1 MCIIGGMMRKN
12 IKLKA
17 HEQVNETI
25 SKIQQIVQIDSVRDT
40 DNAAPGAPFG
50 RGIRESLDLFLSFAN
65 DLGMR
70 TFADPEGRYGYAEI
84 GPETGEMIGILGHV
98 DVVPVGELA
107 QWTKGAPFEGKIVD
121 DAIIGRG
128 SLDDKGPMV
137 MNLMAVKAL
146 IECNVEFTKRVRFIV
161 GCAEETTWE
170 CMNAYTAVEEMPT
183 TGFTPDAN
191 FPVIHAEKTIVR
203 FDGVK
208 SDASNDFTLIADGAY
223 NSVNDTAIYTGNKIE
238 KVKSELEIIGANF
251 TVDNT
256 SITVKGKSAHA
267 MATHLG
273 VNAIYILATAMY
285 NAGERSKAIDFIAEK
300 MADTFNG
307 EKICGDV
314 KDEVSGLLTL
324 NIGWAKITNDEEQL
338 GFDSR
343 IPVLVDK
350 DQIIDTY
357 TKTLENYGFA
367 VENLKITDALY
378 EPADG
383 PLVSTLL
390 NVYHEVT
397 GDTSATPL
405 TTGGGTYA
413 RAAKGTVA
421 FGCVFGNLKMVDN
434 MHQPNECLELKFI
447 PMALEIYA
455 LAIYD
460 LLNK

>member
-1 MCIIGGMMRKN
+1 MRKN

-25 SKIQQIVQIDSVRDT
+25 TKIQEIVRIDSVRDT

-50 RGIRESLDLFLSFAN
+50 QGIRDSLDMFLNMASEIG
-65 DLGMR
+65 LR
-70 TFADPEGRYGYAEI
+70 TYADPEGRYGYAEI
-84 GPETGEMIGILGHV
+84 GPENTEMIGILGHV
-98 DVVPVGELA
+98 DVVPVGELS
-107 QWTKGAPFEGKIVD
+107 QWTKGLPFAADIVD

-128 SLDDKGPMV
+128 TLDDKGPMV
-137 MNLMAVKAL
+137 MNLMAVKTL
-146 IECNVEFTKRVRFIV
+146 LECGVEFNKRVRFIV

-170 CMNAYTAVEEMPT
+170 CMNAYTELEEMPT

-208 SDASNDFTLIADGAY
+208 KNVNNNFTLIAEGAY
-223 NSVNDTAIYTGNKIE
+223 NSVNDKATYTGSKIAE
-238 KVKSELEIIGANF
+238 VVSELEKLDATFEQTEIS
-251 TVDNT
+251 V
-256 SITVKGKSAHA
+256 TVKGKSAHA

-285 NAGERSKAIDFIAEK
+285 NAGERSKSVDFIAEK
-300 MADTFNG
+300 MADTFYG
-307 EKICGDV
+307 EKICGEV
-314 KDEVSGLLTL
+314 HDEVSGKLTL
-324 NIGWAKITNDEEQL
+324 NIGWVKITETEEAI

-343 IPVLVDK
+343 IPVLVDAK
-350 DQIIDTY
+350 QIIETY
-357 TKTLENYGFA
+357 KKAIENYGIEYIGFK
-367 VENLKITDALY
+367 ETEALY

-390 NVYHEVT
+390 NVYREVT
-397 GDTSATPL
+397 GDHDTKPL

-421 FGCVFGNLKMVDN
+421 FGCVFGSFDMIDN
-434 MHQPNECLELKFI
+434 MHQPNECLELRFI

-460 LLNK
+460 LLNN

>member
-1 MCIIGGMMRKN
+1 MRKN

-17 HEQVNETI
+17 HEHVNETI
-25 SKIQQIVQIDSVRDT
+25 TKIQEIVRIDSVRDT

-50 RGIRESLDLFLSFAN
+50 PGVRASLDLFLSMAEEIG
-65 DLGMR
+65 LR

-84 GPETGEMIGILGHV
+84 GPLEAEMIGILGHM

-107 QWTKGAPFEGKIVD
+107 QWTKGAPFDAKIVD

-128 SLDDKGPMV
+128 TLDDKGPMV

-146 IECNVEFTKRVRFIV
+146 IESGVEFTKRVRFIV

-170 CMNAYTAVEEMPT
+170 CMNAYTELEEMPT

-208 SDASNDFTLIADGAY
+208 TDANNNFTLIANGAY
-223 NSVNDTAIYTGNKIE
+223 NSVSDNATYTGTKLAEVVAELDKMNATYE
-238 KVKSELEIIGANF
+238 ASE
-251 TVDNT
+251 T
-256 SITVKGKSAHA
+256 SVLVKGKGAHA

-273 VNAIYILATAMY
+273 SNAIFTLARAMFL
-285 NAGERSKAIDFIAEK
+285 AGERSKTIDFIAEK
-300 MADTFNG
+300 MYGTFNG
-307 EKICGDV
+307 ENICGEV
-314 KDEVSGLLTL
+314 KDEVSGVLTL
-324 NIGWAKITNDEEQL
+324 NIGWAKITETEERL

-343 IPVLVDK
+343 IPVLVDA
-350 DQIIDTY
+350 DQINDTY
-357 TKTLENYGFA
+357 KKVLNSYGITLEG
-367 VENLKITDALY
+367 LKVTEALY
-378 EPADG
+378 EPLDG

-390 NVYHEVT
+390 GVYREVT
-397 GDTSATPL
+397 GDVDAKPL

-421 FGCVFGNLKMVDN
+421 FGCVFGNFDMVDN

>member
-1 MCIIGGMMRKN
+1 MRKN

-17 HEQVNETI
+17 HEQVNETV
-25 SKIQQIVQIDSVRDT
+25 SKIQEIVRIDSVRDT

-50 RGIRESLDLFLSFAN
+50 PGIRQSLDLFLAMAEE
-65 DLGMR
+65 LGMR

-84 GPETGEMIGILGHV
+84 GPEGTEMIGILGHV
-98 DVVPVGELA
+98 DVVPVGELV
-107 QWTKGAPFEGKIVD
+107 QWTKAEPFSAEIVD

-128 SLDDKGPMV
+128 TLDDKGPMV

-146 IECNVEFTKRVRFIV
+146 IECGVEFNKRVRFIV

-170 CMNAYTAVEEMPT
+170 CMNAYSELEEMPA
-183 TGFTPDAN
+183 TGYTPDAN

-203 FDGVK
+203 FDGLKKDV
-208 SDASNDFTLIADGAY
+208 SNNFTLIADGAY
-223 NSVNDTAIYTGNKIE
+223 NSVNDKATYTGT
-238 KVKSELEIIGANF
+238 KVAEIIAELEKMEAKF
-251 TVDNT
+251 EATEE

-285 NAGERSKAIDFIAEK
+285 NVGERSKAVDFIAEK

-307 EKICGDV
+307 EKICGEV
-314 KDEVSGLLTL
+314 KDDVSGLLTL
-324 NIGWAKITNDEEQL
+324 NIGWAKITETEESL

-343 IPVLVDK
+343 IPVLVDYK
-350 DQIIDTY
+350 QIIETY
-357 TKTLENYGFA
+357 KKTLESYGFEF
-367 VENLKITDALY
+367 VPYKVTEALY
-378 EPADG
+378 EPVDG

-390 NVYHEVT
+390 GVYREVT
-397 GDTSATPL
+397 GDTETKPL

-421 FGCVFGNLKMVDN
+421 FGCVFGSYDMIDN

>member
-1 MCIIGGMMRKN
+1 MRKN

-17 HEQVNETI
+17 HEQVNETV
-25 SKIQQIVQIDSVRDT
+25 SKIQEIVRIDSVRDT

-50 RGIRESLDLFLSFAN
+50 PGIRKSLDLFLEMAEE
-65 DLGMR
+65 LGMR

-84 GPETGEMIGILGHV
+84 GPEGTEMIGILGHV

-107 QWTKGAPFEGKIVD
+107 QWTKAKPFSAEIVD

-128 SLDDKGPMV
+128 TLDDKGPMV

-146 IECNVEFTKRVRFIV
+146 IECGVEFNKRVRFIV

-170 CMNAYTAVEEMPT
+170 CMNAYSELEEMPA
-183 TGFTPDAN
+183 TGYTPDAN

-203 FDGVK
+203 YDGIKKDV
-208 SDASNDFTLIADGAY
+208 SNNFTLIADGAY
-223 NSVNDTAIYTGNKIE
+223 NSVNDKATYTGTKLAE
-238 KVKSELEIIGANF
+238 VKAELEKLEATF
-251 TVDNT
+251 EATD
-256 SITVKGKSAHA
+256 SAITVKGKSAHA

-285 NAGERSKAIDFIAEK
+285 NAGERSKGIDFIAEK

-307 EKICGDV
+307 EKICGEV
-314 KDEVSGLLTL
+314 KDDVSGLLTL
-324 NIGWAKITNDEEQL
+324 NIGWAKITETEESL

-343 IPVLVDK
+343 IPVLVDYK
-350 DQIIDTY
+350 QIIETY
-357 TKTLENYGFA
+357 KKTLESYGFEF
-367 VENLKITDALY
+367 VPYKVTEALY
-378 EPADG
+378 EPVDG

-390 NVYHEVT
+390 GVYREVT
-397 GDTSATPL
+397 GDTDTAPL

-421 FGCVFGNLKMVDN
+421 FGCVFGSYDMIDN

-447 PMALEIYA
+447 PMALEIYS

>member
-1 MCIIGGMMRKN
+1 MRKN

-17 HEQVNETI
+17 HEQVNETV
-25 SKIQQIVQIDSVRDT
+25 SKIQEIVRIDSVRDT

-50 RGIRESLDLFLSFAN
+50 PGIRQSLDLFLEMAA

-84 GPETGEMIGILGHV
+84 GPEGTEMIGILGHV
-98 DVVPVGELA
+98 DVVPVGELV
-107 QWTKGAPFEGKIVD
+107 QWTKAEPFSAEIVD

-128 SLDDKGPMV
+128 TLDDKGPMV

-146 IECNVEFTKRVRFIV
+146 IECGVEFNKRVRFIV

-170 CMNAYTAVEEMPT
+170 CMNAYSELEEMPA
-183 TGFTPDAN
+183 TGYTPDAN

-203 FDGVK
+203 FDGLKKDV
-208 SDASNDFTLIADGAY
+208 SNNFTLIADGAY
-223 NSVNDTAIYTGNKIE
+223 NSVNDKATYTGT
-238 KVKSELEIIGANF
+238 KVAEIIAELEKMEAKF
-251 TVDNT
+251 EATEE

-285 NAGERSKAIDFIAEK
+285 NVGERSKAVDFIAEK

-307 EKICGDV
+307 EKICGEV
-314 KDEVSGLLTL
+314 KDDVSGLLTL
-324 NIGWAKITNDEEQL
+324 NIGWAKITETEESL
-338 GFDSR
+338 GFDYR
-343 IPVLVDK
+343 IPVLVDYK
-350 DQIIDTY
+350 QIIETY
-357 TKTLENYGFA
+357 KKTLESYGFEF
-367 VENLKITDALY
+367 VPYKVTEALY
-378 EPADG
+378 EPVDG

-390 NVYHEVT
+390 GVYREVT
-397 GDTSATPL
+397 GDTETKPL

-421 FGCVFGNLKMVDN
+421 FGCVFGSYDMIDN
-434 MHQPNECLELKFI
+434 MHQPNECLELRFI

>member
-1 MCIIGGMMRKN
+1 MRKN

-25 SKIQQIVQIDSVRDT
+25 SKIQEIVKIDSVRDT

-50 RGIRESLDLFLSFAN
+50 PGIKQSLDLFLEMAA

-84 GPETGEMIGILGHV
+84 GPEGTEMIGILGHV

-107 QWTKGAPFEGKIVD
+107 QWTKAAPFSAEIVD

-128 SLDDKGPMV
+128 TLDDKGPMV

-146 IECNVEFTKRVRFIV
+146 IECGVEFTKRVRFIV

-170 CMNAYTAVEEMPT
+170 CMNAYSELEEMPA

-203 FDGVK
+203 FDGLK
-208 SDASNDFTLIADGAY
+208 KAASNNFTLIADGAY
-223 NSVNDTAIYTGNKIE
+223 NSVNDKATYTGSKITE
-238 KVKSELEIIGANF
+238 VTAELEKLEATF
-251 TVDNT
+251 EATDS

-307 EKICGDV
+307 EKICGEV
-314 KDEVSGLLTL
+314 KDDVSGLLTL
-324 NIGWAKITNDEEQL
+324 NIGWAKITETEESL

-343 IPVLVDK
+343 IPVLVDYK
-350 DQIIDTY
+350 QIIETY
-357 TKTLENYGFA
+357 KKTIESYGFEF
-367 VENLKITDALY
+367 VPYKVTEALY
-378 EPADG
+378 EPVDG

-390 NVYHEVT
+390 SVYREVT
-397 GDTSATPL
+397 GDTTTEPL

-421 FGCVFGNLKMVDN
+421 FGCVFGSYDMIDN
-434 MHQPNECLELKFI
+434 MHQPNECLELRFI

>member
-1 MCIIGGMMRKN
+1 MRKN

-17 HEQVNETI
+17 HEQVNETV
-25 SKIQQIVQIDSVRDT
+25 SKIQEIVRIDSVRDT

-50 RGIRESLDLFLSFAN
+50 PGIKQSLDLFLEMAA

-84 GPETGEMIGILGHV
+84 GPEGTEMIGILGHV

-107 QWTKGAPFEGKIVD
+107 QWTKAAPFSAEIVD

-128 SLDDKGPMV
+128 TLDDKGPMV

-146 IECNVEFTKRVRFIV
+146 IECGVEFTKRVRFIV

-170 CMNAYTAVEEMPT
+170 CMNAYSELEEMPA

-203 FDGVK
+203 FDGLK
-208 SDASNDFTLIADGAY
+208 KDASNNFTLIADGAY
-223 NSVNDTAIYTGNKIE
+223 NSVNDKATYTGTKIAE
-238 KVKSELEIIGANF
+238 VTAELEKLEAKF
-251 TVDNT
+251 EVTDNA
-256 SITVKGKSAHA
+256 ITVKGKSAHA

-307 EKICGDV
+307 EKICGEV
-314 KDEVSGLLTL
+314 KDDVSGLLTL
-324 NIGWAKITNDEEQL
+324 NIGWAKITETEESL

-343 IPVLVDK
+343 IPVLVDYK
-350 DQIIDTY
+350 QIIETY
-357 TKTLENYGFA
+357 KKTIESYGFEF
-367 VENLKITDALY
+367 VPYKVTEALY
-378 EPADG
+378 EPVDG

-390 NVYHEVT
+390 GVYREVT
-397 GDTSATPL
+397 GDTDTKPL

-421 FGCVFGNLKMVDN
+421 FGCVFGSYDMIDN

-455 LAIYD
+455 LSIYD

>member
-1 MCIIGGMMRKN
+1 MRKN

-17 HEQVNETI
+17 HEQVNEAI
-25 SKIQQIVQIDSVRDT
+25 SKIQEIVKIDSVRDT

-50 RGIRESLDLFLSFAN
+50 PGVRQSLDTFLKMAEEIG
-65 DLGMR
+65 LR
-70 TFADPEGRYGYAEI
+70 TYADPEGRYGYAEI
-84 GPETGEMIGILGHV
+84 GPEGTEMIGILGHV

-107 QWTKGAPFEGKIVD
+107 QWTKGAPFDAEIVE
-121 DAIIGRG
+121 DALIGRG
-128 SLDDKGPMV
+128 TLDDKGPMV

-146 IECNVEFTKRVRFIV
+146 IECGVEFNKRVRFIV

-170 CMNAYTAVEEMPT
+170 CMNAYTDLEEMPT

-208 SDASNDFTLIADGAY
+208 KDVNNDFTLIADGAY
-223 NSVNDTAIYTGNKIE
+223 NSVNDKATYTGK
-238 KVKSELEIIGANF
+238 KVAEVVAELEKLNAKFEQDGES
-251 TVDNT
+251 V
-256 SITVKGKSAHA
+256 TVKGKSAHA

-273 VNAIYILATAMY
+273 ENAIFMLAKAMY
-285 NAGERSKAIDFIAEK
+285 EAGERSKAIDFIAEK
-300 MADTFNG
+300 MFGTFNG
-307 EKICGDV
+307 EKICGEV
-314 KDEVSGLLTL
+314 KDDVSGLLTL
-324 NIGWAKITNDEEQL
+324 NIGWAKITETEESL

-350 DQIIDTY
+350 DQIIETY
-357 TKTLENYGFA
+357 KKCIESYGFDL
-367 VENLKITDALY
+367 ESLKITAALY

-390 NVYHEVT
+390 GVYQEVT
-397 GDTSATPL
+397 GDTETKPL

-421 FGCVFGNLKMVDN
+421 FGCVFDSFNMVDN

-460 LLNK
+460 LLNN

>member
-1 MCIIGGMMRKN
+1 MRKN

-25 SKIQQIVQIDSVRDT
+25 SKIQEIVKIDSVRDT
-40 DNAAPGAPFG
+40 EHAAPGAPFG
-50 RGIRESLDLFLSFAN
+50 PGIKASLDLFLSFAEE
-65 DLGMR
+65 LGMR

-84 GPETGEMIGILGHV
+84 GPEGTEMIGILGHV

-107 QWTKGAPFEGKIVD
+107 QWTKGAPFDAEIVD

-128 SLDDKGPMV
+128 TLDDKGPMV

-146 IECNVEFTKRVRFIV
+146 IESGVEFTKRVRFIV

-170 CMNAYTAVEEMPT
+170 CMNAYSELEEMPS

-203 FDGVK
+203 FDGIK
-208 SDASNDFTLIADGAY
+208 TDANNDFTLIADGAY
-223 NSVNDTAIYTGNKIE
+223 NSVNDTAIYTGSKLAE
-238 KVKSELEIIGANF
+238 VVAELEKMEATF
-251 TVDNT
+251 TSDDKSV
-256 SITVKGKSAHA
+256 TVKGKSAHA

-273 VNAIYILATAMY
+273 VNAIYLLATAMY
-285 NAGERSKAIDFIAEK
+285 NVGERSKAIDFIAEK

-307 EKICGDV
+307 EKICGEV

-324 NIGWAKITNDEEQL
+324 NIGWAKITESEESL

-343 IPVLVDK
+343 IPVLVDS
-350 DQIIDTY
+350 DQIIETY
-357 TKTLENYGFA
+357 KKTLESYGFEFKD
-367 VENLKITDALY
+367 VKLTPALY
-378 EPADG
+378 EPLDG

-390 NVYHEVT
+390 GVYREVT
-397 GDTSATPL
+397 GDTDAAPL

-421 FGCVFGNLKMVDN
+421 FGCVFGNFDMIDN
-434 MHQPNECLELKFI
+434 MHQPNECLELRFI

>member
-1 MCIIGGMMRKN
+1 MREN

-25 SKIQQIVQIDSVRDT
+25 SKIQEIVRIDSVRDT
-40 DNAAPGAPFG
+40 DNAKPGAPFG
-50 RGIRESLDLFLSFAN
+50 PGARESLDLFLSMAEE
-65 DLGMR
+65 LGMR

-84 GPETGEMIGILGHV
+84 GPEAAEMVGILGHV

-107 QWTKGAPFEGKIVD
+107 QWTKGAPFEAKIVD

-128 SLDDKGPMV
+128 TLDDKGPMV

-146 IECNVEFTKRVRFIV
+146 IESGVEFKKRVRFIV

-170 CMNAYTAVEEMPT
+170 CMNAYTELEEMPT
-183 TGFTPDAN
+183 TGYTPDAN

-203 FDGVK
+203 FDAVK
-208 SDASNDFTLIADGAY
+208 EQVQNDFTVIADGAY
-223 NSVNDTAIYTGNKIE
+223 NSVSDKVTYTGSKTAEI
-238 KVKSELEIIGANF
+238 VKELENMEAKFEVEGN
-251 TVDNT
+251 

-267 MATHLG
+267 MAPHLG
-273 VNAIYILATAMY
+273 SNAIYTLATAMY
-285 NAGERSKAIDFIAEK
+285 NASERSKAIDFIAEK
-300 MADTFNG
+300 VSNTFNG
-307 EKICGDV
+307 EKICGEV
-314 KDEVSGLLTL
+314 KDEVSGDLTL
-324 NIGWAKITNDEEQL
+324 NIGWVKITENEEKL

-343 IPVLVDK
+343 IPVLVDA
-350 DQIIDTY
+350 DQIISTY
-357 TKTLENYGFA
+357 KKVLESYGF
-367 VENLKITDALY
+367 EQTGLKVTDALY

-390 NVYHEVT
+390 NVYSEVT
-397 GDTSATPL
+397 GKTDAKPL

-421 FGCVFGNLKMVDN
+421 FGCVFDDFNMIDN

-460 LLNK
+460 LAVK

>member
-1 MCIIGGMMRKN
+1 MRKN

-25 SKIQQIVQIDSVRDT
+25 SKIQEIVKIDSVRDV

-50 RGIRESLDLFLSFAN
+50 PGIRQSLDLFLEMAA

-84 GPETGEMIGILGHV
+84 GPEGTEMIGILGHV

-107 QWTKGAPFEGKIVD
+107 QWTKAEPFSAEIVD

-128 SLDDKGPMV
+128 TLDDKGPMV

-146 IECNVEFTKRVRFIV
+146 IECGVEFNKRVRFIV

-170 CMNAYTAVEEMPT
+170 CMNAYSELEEMPA
-183 TGFTPDAN
+183 TGYTPDAN

-203 FDGVK
+203 FDGKKTDV
-208 SDASNDFTLIADGAY
+208 NNNFTLIADGAY
-223 NSVNDTAIYTGNKIE
+223 NSVNDKATYTGSKIAE
-238 KVKSELEIIGANF
+238 VTAELEKLEATF
-251 TVDNT
+251 VATD
-256 SITVKGKSAHA
+256 SDITVKGKSAHA

-307 EKICGDV
+307 EKICGEV
-314 KDEVSGLLTL
+314 KDDVSGLLTL
-324 NIGWAKITNDEEQL
+324 NIGWAKITETEESL

-343 IPVLVDK
+343 IPVLVDYK
-350 DQIIDTY
+350 QITETY
-357 TKTLENYGFA
+357 KKTLENYGF
-367 VENLKITDALY
+367 EFIPFKTTEALY
-378 EPADG
+378 EPVDG

-390 NVYHEVT
+390 SVYREVT
-397 GDTSATPL
+397 GDTETAPL

-421 FGCVFGNLKMVDN
+421 FGCVFGSYDMIDN
-434 MHQPNECLELKFI
+434 MHQPNECLELRFI

>member
-1 MCIIGGMMRKN
+1 MRKN

-25 SKIQQIVQIDSVRDT
+25 TKIQEIVRIDSVRDT

-50 RGIRESLDLFLSFAN
+50 PGIRASLDLFLSMAEE
-65 DLGMR
+65 LGMR

-84 GPETGEMIGILGHV
+84 GPEGTEMIGILGHM

-107 QWTKGAPFEGKIVD
+107 QWTKGQPFAADIVD

-128 SLDDKGPMV
+128 TLDDKGPMV
-137 MNLMAVKAL
+137 MNLMAIKAL
-146 IECNVEFTKRVRFIV
+146 LDSGVEFNKRVRFIV

-170 CMNAYTAVEEMPT
+170 CMNAYSELEEMPT
-183 TGFTPDAN
+183 TGYTPDAN

-203 FDGVK
+203 FDAVK
-208 SDASNDFTLIADGAY
+208 KEVSNNFSLIADGAY
-223 NSVNDTAIYTGNKIE
+223 NSVNDKATYTGS
-238 KVKSELEIIGANF
+238 KVAEVVAELEKLEAKF
-251 TVDNT
+251 EQTET

-273 VNAIYILATAMY
+273 ENAIFILAKAMFE
-285 NAGERSKAIDFIAEK
+285 AGERSKAIDFIAEK
-300 MADTFNG
+300 MYGTFNG
-307 EKICGDV
+307 ENICGEV

-324 NIGWAKITNDEEQL
+324 NIGWAKITETEESL

-343 IPVLVDK
+343 IPVLVDAK
-350 DQIIDTY
+350 QIIETY
-357 TKTLENYGFA
+357 KKALESYGF
-367 VENLKITDALY
+367 EFLDLKVTDALY

-390 NVYHEVT
+390 GVYREVT
-397 GDTSATPL
+397 GDQDTAPL

-421 FGCVFGNLKMVDN
+421 FGCVFGSFDMIDN